1 MYIRSRVDRG
11 HSYSSPNGPNF
22 KLVNKKERT
31 TDLEWRAHH
40 ELLNHSVCVGKGIFD
55 LKAIKK
61 FEPLLGGI
69 RNIKGNNENH
79 GYQGCLLTALDWYL
93 SWFFISSFN
102 RFKLNWITGL
112 VFNGF
117 KNQLNVMVLFGFW
130 FHCVGLYRIESVC
143 KTHY

>member
-1 MYIRSRVDRG
+1 MN
-11 HSYSSPNGPNF
+11 SSTI
-22 KLVNKKERT
+22 LWVLAKEY
-31 TDLEWRAHH
+31 LI
-40 ELLNHSVCVGKGIFD
+40 S
-55 LKAIKK
+55 KAIKK

-79 GYQGCLLTALDWYL
+79 GYQGCLLTDLDWYL

-143 KTHY
+143 KTLLDIMFSPGT